1 MVAPDVNLKRGK
13 RMKIRVAILTVVV
26 GAAMVVGL
34 TMFASPPA
42 SASSFNF
49 VDCSTIT
56 AGSPGG
62 IPIAGCI
69 VPPTTS
75 FNVNSGNS
83 SMTYEST
90 DHVLQNLVVTGWT
103 GLPGGT
109 IPTNIQIKNDLA
121 GSGEVGLGIAKN
133 SPDFEITTSDLI
145 NLDASGLT
153 GGKGNLVSASLTVE
167 SIQPGEGFKEC
178 LGTTPGQLGTVDCN
192 SFSNPGTGGVT
203 QTFSLI
209 AADVKADPVIGI
221 TALASPL
228 STADVL
234 LNAQVETFSA
244 PEPSSVA
251 LLGTGFL
258 GLAVV
263 PFVRRRLGR

>member
-1 MVAPDVNLKRGK
+1 MN
-13 RMKIRVAILTVVV
+13 MRVAILTAVA
-26 GAAMVVGL
+26 GAAMVVGM
-34 TMFASPPA
+34 TMFASSSA

-75 FNVNSGNS
+75 FNINSGNTS
-83 SMTYEST
+83 LTYEST

-133 SPDFEITTSDLI
+133 SPNFEITSSDLL
-145 NLDASGLT
+145 NLDTTNGT
-153 GGKGNLVSASLTVE
+153 GGKGLLTAATLTIE
-167 SIQPGEGFKEC
+167 SIQPGEGFREC
-178 LGTTPGQLGTVDCN
+178 LGNTPGQLGTVDCN
-192 SFSNPGTGGVT
+192 SFTNPGTGGVS
-203 QTFSLI
+203 QTFVLS
-209 AADVKADPVIGI
+209 AADVRANPVIGI
-221 TALASPL
+221 TALAAPL
-228 STADVL
+228 LAADVL
-234 LNAQVETFSA
+234 LNANVQTFAA

-251 LLGTGFL
+251 LLGTGFF
-258 GLAVV
+258 GLALV
-263 PFVRRRLGR
+263 PFVRRRFGR